1 MARKKQKISDEVLL
15 VNVVYEDGSQRSNRK
30 VQVAELSGYDDEREI
45 RQIIEAQ
52 DQKIAELSG
61 ARRAPIKAITKVGKR

>member
-61 ARRAPIKAITKVGKR
+61 ARRAAIKAITKVGKR

>member
-15 VNVVYEDGSQRSNRK
+15 VNVLYEDGSQRSNRK
-30 VQVAELSGYDDEREI
+30 VQAAELSGYDDEREI

-61 ARRAPIKAITKVGKR
+61 QRLAPIKEIIRVGKR